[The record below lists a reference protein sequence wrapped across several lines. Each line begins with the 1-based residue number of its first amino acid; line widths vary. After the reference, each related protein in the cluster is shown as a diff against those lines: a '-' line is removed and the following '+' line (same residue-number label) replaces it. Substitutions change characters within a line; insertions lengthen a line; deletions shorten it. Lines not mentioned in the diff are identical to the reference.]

1 MIDET
6 GKLEMKKI
14 PSKYVID
21 LVKKFRSLEE
31 QNKYLSKYLQEMV
44 KENDNLQSHLH
55 DLKETLKQAKNSLAE
70 LTSEMQLIQVER
82 DEIKTQSNKKF

>member
-44 KENDNLQSHLH
+44 KENDNL
-55 DLKETLKQAKNSLAE
+55 
-70 LTSEMQLIQVER
+70 
-82 DEIKTQSNKKF
+82 